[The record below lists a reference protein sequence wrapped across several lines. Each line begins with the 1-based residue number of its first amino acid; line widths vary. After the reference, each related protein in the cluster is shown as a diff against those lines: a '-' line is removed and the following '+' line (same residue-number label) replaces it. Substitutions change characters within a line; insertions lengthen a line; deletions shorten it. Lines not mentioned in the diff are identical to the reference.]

1 MTKVRLGVIGAG
13 VWATTSHLPV
23 LAGRS
28 DEVEF
33 VAVCRPGQPELAA
46 VADKFGFAV
55 ATEDYREVL
64 SAGIDACIVSSPASF
79 HYEHARAA
87 LDAGCHVLLEK
98 PMTITSSDA
107 WDLVR
112 RAQAGGLHLVI
123 SFGWNYLPTY
133 LAARELL
140 VTQGIGDV
148 TGIVVHMDSGIR
160 ELLLGSSLSSTG
172 HPDDRADTST
182 WTSKEISGGGYAQA
196 ALPHALGVA
205 LGLAKTR
212 ARTVYGLAT
221 GGGDSGIELYDAF
234 AVEFDGGAI
243 GTISG
248 MAHHASASLRH
259 EVEIR
264 LFGTRGQL
272 HLDYFRDLVHMWNES
287 GLDLRPKLPA
297 DAGVYNCDGPPN
309 VLIDLAQGRNVVNHS
324 PGELGAATVELI
336 EAAYAS
342 VASGLP
348 AHVPQRPVTS
358 TDSFCRHQ
366 NDDHQPSP
374 TRASAP

>member
-23 LAGRS
+23 LAQRP

-33 VAVCRPGQPELAA
+33 VAVCRPGEKEVKA
-46 VADKFGFAV
+46 VAEKFGFGV

-64 SAGIDACIVSSPASF
+64 SAGIDACIVASPPYL
-79 HYEHARAA
+79 HHEHARAA

-98 PMTITSSDA
+98 PVTIASSDA
-107 WDLVR
+107 WDLVE
-112 RAQAGGLHLVI
+112 RARAGGLHLVI

-140 VTQGIGDV
+140 EAHGVGDI
-148 TGIVVHMDSGIR
+148 TGMDVHMDSGIR

-172 HPDDRADTST
+172 DPADRADTAT
-182 WTSKEISGGGYAQA
+182 WTSKPVSGGGYAQA
-196 ALPHALGVA
+196 ALPHALGIA
-205 LGLAKTR
+205 LGLSKAR
-212 ARTVYGLAT
+212 ARSVYGLTA
-221 GGGDSGIELYDAF
+221 GGGESGIELYAAF
-234 AVEFDGGAI
+234 AVEFLGGAI
-243 GTISG
+243 GTVSG
-248 MAHHASASLRH
+248 MAHHAGASLRH

-264 LFGTRGQL
+264 IFGTRGQL
-272 HLDYFRDLVHMWNES
+272 HLDYFRDFVRLWNES
-287 GLDLRPKLPA
+287 GIDLQPVLPP

-309 VLIDLAQGRNVVNHS
+309 AFIDLAQGRDVVNHS

-342 VASGLP
+342 ASSGLR
-348 AHVPQRPVTS
+348 ADVPGDRP
-358 TDSFCRHQ
+358 R
-366 NDDHQPSP
+366 
-374 TRASAP
+374 